1 MPADSR
7 LTLSSLHAGYP
18 GEEVLSGID
27 VTVGSGDPPLGL
39 LGASGAGKTTLLAT
53 LSGEHRPSSGRV
65 TWDGRDVRKLRGKE
79 RRRFR
84 AAVRFVSQ
92 YAMTISDPRETVR
105 SRLELA
111 AKEARKGGRTHAVSA
126 AEMLESV
133 GLAEHYLLRTMRTLS
148 GGETQRVSLA
158 TALATRPE
166 ILVLDEPMTAVDP
179 NTRRRISDTLAATI
193 RRLGIGTLI
202 ASHDVELLQRL
213 CPQIL
218 FLGEGRILARGT
230 LEEILSHT
238 EHEEIRDLSENA
250 AEAVQHYR

>member
-1 MPADSR
+1 MPASSQ
-7 LTLSSLHAGYP
+7 LTANSLHAGYP
-18 GEEVLSGID
+18 GEDVLRGID
-27 VTVGSGDPPLGL
+27 LSVRAGDPPLGL
-39 LGASGAGKTTLLAT
+39 LGPSGAGKTTLLAT
-53 LSGEHRPSSGRV
+53 LSGEHRPDAGGV
-65 TWDGRDVRKLRGKE
+65 TWDGRDVRKLRGTE

-105 SRLELA
+105 SRLEQA
-111 AKEARKGGRTHAVSA
+111 AKVARKGGRTHAVSA
-126 AEMLESV
+126 TEMLDSV
-133 GLAEHYLLRTMRTLS
+133 GLAEHHLARTMRTLS
-148 GGETQRVSLA
+148 GGETQRVALA

-193 RRLGIGTLI
+193 RHLGIGTLI
-202 ASHDVELLQRL
+202 ASHDVELLRRL

-218 FLGEGRILARGT
+218 FLGEGRILARGR

-250 AEAVQHYR
+250 AVAVQHYR